1 MPRRSEKQSSSSRRG
16 WGSRSRSRGRRNS
29 SSGSNANNNNNNN
42 NRRGGSNRDNN
53 YYDHDDDN
61 YDGSIDQHQHRYQQ
75 QRRQQPDFVVTVES
89 PSSAGLINDDIISSP
104 ARNSTL
110 TGATGHHFNYMN
122 SPSSQQSQQSPTPQ
136 LPTPIRSKGLLTGN
150 ISSLFR
156 RASSSGKETATT
168 VPMTQQQQQQQQ
180 HGPGYTAPLPV
191 SPPNSAAGRSP
202 PTSPP
207 RFVHSSSSTNN
218 NKHNKDSIVPNQ
230 DGKHKHRLFYSN
242 ADDDDSQDSFE
253 TRTRSGLSN
262 ENRNR
267 NHNKTNKNRT
277 RGGTTTS
284 NTTKHHHQY
293 GRYHP
298 HSRGGGGSTTAAAA
312 AANTNKSIASSVG
325 GDTFENSTYGGYTYT
340 TAGTDYTEGSSSYD
354 PSHTRN
360 DGTDGPNNAGGP
372 STTILRYRGFSTSI
386 KSLFLDEALVCA
398 SMGCFGLILSNRT
411 EYLLQLR
418 NDRRGV
424 QWGRSTSRRTLPSR
438 IVAYALLLTLLLIG
452 VTFVVWGFGSDN
464 AGNPFAN
471 TWYNTGTT
479 TSSNKNSGS
488 SSSSSSNNNNNNNN
502 YNNNNWDDGWNAVGA
517 DDDNNN
523 NNNNN
528 DDDAVANDDGGNNN
542 NNNDDA
548 NANNNDDGANNNN
561 NYNYNNGYQ
570 QLYSNNG
577 NSGWW
582 NGNYYNSE
590 NDDYYTSYYSKYNVN
605 GNNNYNNNGGD
616 RQLDSAFKRP
626 HPVHGVFKIRDMK
639 EGLWEPALDFLS
651 DEWYRPYEQK
661 LLLLL
666 QEEEETNVR
675 VLQSYYTDDAT
686 ETNDT
691 QRRRD
696 LASDLRFSFFIVF
709 LIVLGVLGR
718 RRRMRTRYYLVRARA
733 QEDHLFYASSG
744 TGLKRVG
751 FQDSREDQY
760 EGACSHTLC
769 GCYPVDPPKEGD
781 EIEDEVQVDDEGVSQ
796 RKKKPHNEDCVS
808 RGFNCI
814 LGLCCGFI
822 CKCWFQCL
830 SICALAQEAR
840 EIRLLV
846 PTRFQRIDYI
856 THQPFHEYQ
865 KDVNDLRK
873 GWLGK
878 SRQKSGFMPH
888 FNALSRLSRYI
899 LTLFIFV
906 TLLIVGTLLFNPRA
920 SFSWPDAV
928 ILLATFLQSFL
939 VIWIVHW
946 IFHKSD
952 LSLDAVIKMFA
963 AGFVI
968 AVPAAFFF
976 EGLLV
981 NITLV
986 TAYMVY
992 GMGELIN
999 GDGFMTW
1006 VIQHYRLL
1014 WILGEIFNAY
1024 VVAAVTEELCK
1035 YYTFRCVEHPDLIF
1049 LTGLVSTAQDERALE
1064 GGVVK
1069 YPFSSHQ
1076 VQRTN
1081 QRNPY
1086 DDEASQYS
1094 RGSHRSK
1101 TSKSATLE
1109 TENDDDM
1116 YDEEPDVRTY
1126 RQKAAAVTTAMISVA
1141 VGLACAENFLYV
1153 FLLGGTSSG
1162 ASSAASDAT
1171 GGSYLEEWIVLL
1183 FRSIFPVHALA
1194 AAMQSVNMVRKFVET
1209 DEVNGHRIGVGR
1221 IILPAVIMHGS
1232 FDAILLG
1239 INVFIE
1245 TSWDNYLERNA
1256 GVVDPENPPYN
1267 PVVVNGVA
1275 WFSIIMVMLLGM
1287 AWYIRENRNQRA
1299 RLILLE
1305 EQEKAREIGSP
1316 AYTSPGPNPSEV
1328 ELV

>member
-1 MPRRSEKQSSSSRRG
+1 MKS
-16 WGSRSRSRGRRNS
+16 NS
-29 SSGSNANNNNNNN
+29 
-42 NRRGGSNRDNN
+42 
-53 YYDHDDDN
+53 
-61 YDGSIDQHQHRYQQ
+61 
-75 QRRQQPDFVVTVES
+75 
-89 PSSAGLINDDIISSP
+89 
-104 ARNSTL
+104 
-110 TGATGHHFNYMN
+110 
-122 SPSSQQSQQSPTPQ
+122 
-136 LPTPIRSKGLLTGN
+136 
-150 ISSLFR
+150 
-156 RASSSGKETATT
+156 
-168 VPMTQQQQQQQQ
+168 
-180 HGPGYTAPLPV
+180 
-191 SPPNSAAGRSP
+191 
-202 PTSPP
+202 
-207 RFVHSSSSTNN
+207 
-218 NKHNKDSIVPNQ
+218 
-230 DGKHKHRLFYSN
+230 
-242 ADDDDSQDSFE
+242 
-253 TRTRSGLSN
+253 
-262 ENRNR
+262 
-267 NHNKTNKNRT
+267 
-277 RGGTTTS
+277 
-284 NTTKHHHQY
+284 
-293 GRYHP
+293 
-298 HSRGGGGSTTAAAA
+298 
-312 AANTNKSIASSVG
+312 SSVG
-325 GDTFENSTYGGYTYT
+325 GDTYETSTHGYTYT
-340 TAGTDYTEGSSSYD
+340 TAGTEYTEGSSSFD
-354 PSHTRN
+354 PSHTRK
-360 DGTDGPNNAGGP
+360 DAGP

-424 QWGRSTSRRTLPSR
+424 QWGRSSSRRTLPSR

-464 AGNPFAN
+464 GGNPFAN
-471 TWYNTGTT
+471 TWYNSGGGGS
-479 TSSNKNSGS
+479 TSKNSGS
-488 SSSSSSNNNNNNNN
+488 SSNNSGQK
-502 YNNNNWDDGWNAVGA
+502 WDDGWNAVGV
-517 DDDNNN
+517 DDDDANHQQQGDDGVQQNDDGAAAANDDAAAAANDDGANQNDDGGGNNNQYYYNNNGYQQQQNNN

-528 DDDAVANDDGGNNN
+528 
-542 NNNDDA
+542 
-548 NANNNDDGANNNN
+548 
-561 NYNYNNGYQ
+561 
-570 QLYSNNG
+570 NNG
-577 NSGWW
+577 NNGWW
-582 NGNYYNSE
+582 NGNYYNGD
-590 NDDYYTSYYSKYNVN
+590 NDDYYTNYYNN
-605 GNNNYNNNGGD
+605 GN
-616 RQLDSAFKRP
+616 RHLDQRSAAPFKKPRR
-626 HPVHGVFKIRDMK
+626 VNGVFKIRDMK
-639 EGLWEPALDFLS
+639 ENMWDPAIAFLS

-661 LLLLL
+661 LQRQENLEQHDRFL
-666 QEEEETNVR
+666 QNGNAG
-675 VLQSYYTDDAT
+675 SYSSNGSSSSET
-686 ETNDT
+686 ETS
-691 QRRRD
+691 RRRD
-696 LASDLRFSFFIVF
+696 LASDLRFSFFIAF

-744 TGLKRVG
+744 TGIKRVG

-769 GCYPVDPPKEGD
+769 GCYPVDPPREGD
-781 EIEDEVQVDDEGVSQ
+781 EIEDEVQVGDEGVSQ
-796 RKKKPHNEDCVS
+796 RKKKPHNEDCVG
-808 RGFNCI
+808 RGFNCL

-846 PTRFQRIDYI
+846 PTRFQRVDYI

-878 SRQKSGFMPH
+878 SRKKSGFMPH

-899 LTLFIFV
+899 LSLSIFV
-906 TLLIVGTLLFNPRA
+906 TILIICTLLFNPRA

-928 ILLATFLQSFL
+928 ILIATFLQSFL

-981 NITLV
+981 NITLIS
-986 TAYMVY
+986 AYIVY
-992 GMGELIN
+992 GVGELIS
-999 GDGFMTW
+999 GDAFVNW

-1014 WILGEIFNAY
+1014 WILVEIFNAY

-1049 LTGLVSTAQDERALE
+1049 LTGLVSTTQDERALE

-1094 RGSHRSK
+1094 KGSHRSK

-1109 TENDDDM
+1109 LDPDDD
-1116 YDEEPDVRTY
+1116 DLFEDEPDVRTY

-1153 FLLGGTSSG
+1153 FLLGGTSGGS
-1162 ASSAASDAT
+1162 SSAASDAT

-1194 AAMQSVNMVRKFVET
+1194 AAMQSVNMIRKFVET

-1245 TSWDNYLERNA
+1245 TSWDNYLERN
-1256 GVVDPENPPYN
+1256 GYVVDPENPPYN
-1267 PVVVNGVA
+1267 PVIVNGVA
-1275 WFSIIMVMLLGM
+1275 WFSIIFVMLLGV
-1287 AWYIRENRNQRA
+1287 AWYIRENRNQRV

-1305 EQEKAREIGSP
+1305 EQEKARESGSP
-1316 AYTSPGPNPSEV
+1316 AYTSPGPHSSEV

>member
-1 MPRRSEKQSSSSRRG
+1 ME
-16 WGSRSRSRGRRNS
+16 
-29 SSGSNANNNNNNN
+29 
-42 NRRGGSNRDNN
+42 
-53 YYDHDDDN
+53 
-61 YDGSIDQHQHRYQQ
+61 
-75 QRRQQPDFVVTVES
+75 
-89 PSSAGLINDDIISSP
+89 PSTPTTAGVMNI
-104 ARNSTL
+104 NSTL
-110 TGATGHHFNYMN
+110 TGATGDNFAFTT
-122 SPSSQQSQQSPTPQ
+122 SPP
-136 LPTPIRSKGLLTGN
+136 PIRSKGLTGN

-156 RASSSGKETATT
+156 RASGKGSHDAGSI
-168 VPMTQQQQQQQQ
+168 PD
-180 HGPGYTAPLPV
+180 
-191 SPPNSAAGRSP
+191 SPSNSQSIASAANYSEAAEGVLSP
-202 PTSPP
+202 PTSPGSATVSP
-207 RFVHSSSSTNN
+207 PSTPQFVRPSARRSAPVAN
-218 NKHNKDSIVPNQ
+218 VPNQ
-230 DGKHKHRLFYSN
+230 EGQHKNRLFFSD
-242 ADDDDSQDSFE
+242 ADDEHSQDSFE
-253 TRTRSGLSN
+253 TRTRSGLSYD
-262 ENRNR
+262 RSKSSR
-267 NHNKTNKNRT
+267 GISTRHNDGR
-277 RGGTTTS
+277 
-284 NTTKHHHQY
+284 HHHHHH
-293 GRYHP
+293 RV
-298 HSRGGGGSTTAAAA
+298 AM
-312 AANTNKSIASSVG
+312 KSNSSGVG
-325 GDTFENSTYGGYTYT
+325 DGDTYETSTHGYTHT
-340 TAGTDYTEGSSSYD
+340 TAGTDDSDGSFSVD
-354 PSHTRN
+354 PSHRK
-360 DGTDGPNNAGGP
+360 DEAP
-372 STTILRYRGFSTSI
+372 STTILRYRGFSTST

-424 QWGRSTSRRTLPSR
+424 QWGRSSSRRTLPSR

-452 VTFVVWGFGSDN
+452 ITFVVWGFGSN
-464 AGNPFAN
+464 NGGNPFAN
-471 TWYNTGTT
+471 TWYNSGGSGTT
-479 TSSNKNSGS
+479 SKGSGG
-488 SSSSSSNNNNNNNN
+488 SSNNQNLDDAWNGGNFYDDVNANDN
-502 YNNNNWDDGWNAVGA
+502 AYNDDG
-517 DDDNNN
+517 
-523 NNNNN
+523 NNN
-528 DDDAVANDDGGNNN
+528 DDGNKNV
-542 NNNDDA
+542 
-548 NANNNDDGANNNN
+548 DDGANNN
-561 NYNYNNGYQ
+561 YYYNNGYQ
-570 QLYSNNG
+570 QQQYDNDGNNG
-577 NSGWW
+577 DNY
-582 NGNYYNSE
+582 NGAS
-590 NDDYYTSYYSKYNVN
+590 DYYYTNFN
-605 GNNNYNNNGGD
+605 ATNNNGG
-616 RQLDSAFKRP
+616 RQLGRSSNKRH
-626 HPVHGVFKIRDMK
+626 HPVNGVFKVRDMK
-639 EGLWEPALDFLS
+639 EGLWEPAIDFLS
-651 DEWYRPYEQK
+651 DEWYRPFQERQV
-661 LLLLL
+661 LLHDTRTL
-666 QEEEETNVR
+666 QNGRSRSYGSTNGSET
-675 VLQSYYTDDAT
+675 A
-686 ETNDT
+686 
-691 QRRRD
+691 RRRD
-696 LASDLRFSFFIVF
+696 LAADLRFSFIIAF

-744 TGLKRVG
+744 TGIKRVG

-769 GCYPVDPPKEGD
+769 GCYPVDPPREGD
-781 EIEDEVQVDDEGVSQ
+781 EIEDEVQVGDEGVSQ
-796 RKKKPHNEDCVS
+796 RKKKPHHEDCVG
-808 RGFNCI
+808 RGFNCL
-814 LGLCCGFI
+814 LGLCCGFV

-846 PTRFQRIDYI
+846 PTRFQRVDYI

-878 SRQKSGFMPH
+878 SRKKSGIMPH

-899 LTLFIFV
+899 LSLSVFV
-906 TLLIVGTLLFNPRA
+906 TLLIVFTLLFNPRA

-968 AVPAAFFF
+968 AVPAAFLF

-981 NITLV
+981 NISLV
-986 TAYMVY
+986 SAYLVY
-992 GMGELIN
+992 GLGEMIN
-999 GDGFMTW
+999 GEAFFDW
-1006 VIQHYRLL
+1006 VMQHDRLL

-1101 TSKSATLE
+1101 SSKSATLE
-1109 TENDDDM
+1109 LDQDDDEL
-1116 YDEEPDVRTY
+1116 YEVEPDVRSY

-1153 FLLGGTSSG
+1153 FLLGGTSGG
-1162 ASSAASDAT
+1162 ASSSGSDAT
-1171 GGSYLEEWIVLL
+1171 GGSYLEEWVVLL
-1183 FRSIFPVHALA
+1183 FRSIFPVHALS

-1221 IILPAVIMHGS
+1221 IVLPAVIMHGS

-1239 INVFIE
+1239 INVFTEI
-1245 TSWDNYLERNA
+1245 SWDNYLTRND

-1267 PVVVNGVA
+1267 PVLVNGVA
-1275 WFSIIMVMLLGM
+1275 WFSIILIMLLGVV
-1287 AWYIRENRNQRA
+1287 WYIRENRNQRL

-1305 EQEKAREIGSP
+1305 EQEKARESGSP
-1316 AYTSPGPNPSEV
+1316 VYTSPGPHSSEV
-1328 ELV
+1328 EMM